1 MSEKECFEIFLTKIE
16 EIKRRQE
23 EDSRLMRSFMAAID
37 ENLYEYSQ
45 KIFQLEKSRNSLAK
59 SES

>member
-45 KIFQLEKSRNSLAK
+45 KIFQLEESRKA
-59 SES
+59 